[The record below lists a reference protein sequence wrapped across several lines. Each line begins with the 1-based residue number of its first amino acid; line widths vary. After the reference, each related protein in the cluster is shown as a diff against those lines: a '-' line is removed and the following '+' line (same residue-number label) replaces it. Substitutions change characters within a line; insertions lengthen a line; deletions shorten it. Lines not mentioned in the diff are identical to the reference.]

1 MSTRTLV
8 HKGVVVVAATAT
20 LLLAFADPAHAVAAI
35 DTSQL
40 STVLDNLRLALA
52 GILAGLATIFLTIG
66 AILYL
71 AAGGDRRNVE
81 RGKQAMKSALIG
93 FALAG
98 LAPILIDI
106 VRRVVGL

>member
-1 MSTRTLV
+1 MSTGTLV
-8 HKGVVVVAATAT
+8 HKGVVVVAATTT
-20 LLLAFADPAHAVAAI
+20 LLLAFADPAHAAAI

-40 STVLDNLRLALA
+40 SAVLDNLRLALA
-52 GILAGLATIFLTIG
+52 GILAGLATIFLMVG

-93 FALAG
+93 FALAA